1 MSENPATGEALAG
14 VRLDD
19 ASSYERTVG
28 RSAEAFT
35 RWRSVPAPVRGQV
48 VRAIGDEI
56 RRHKDAL
63 GALVSLEVGKIRS
76 EGLGE
81 V

>member
-1 MSENPATGEALAG
+1 MSASASEGVVVSENPATGEALAG

-35 RWRSVPAPVRGQV
+35 RWRSVDFGFLN
-48 VRAIGDEI
+48 E
-56 RRHKDAL
+56 RR
-63 GALVSLEVGKIRS
+63 SSPPPPR
-76 EGLGE
+76 
-81 V
+81 